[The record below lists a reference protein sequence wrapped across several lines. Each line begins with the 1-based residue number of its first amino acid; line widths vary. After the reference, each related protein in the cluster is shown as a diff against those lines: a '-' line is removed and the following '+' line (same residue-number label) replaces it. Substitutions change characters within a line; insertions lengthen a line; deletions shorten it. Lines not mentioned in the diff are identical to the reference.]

1 MTENQQIEFN
11 KLKTEVENSAK
22 LLTDVH
28 QKTERI
34 FYALIGNDLS
44 KDGGLVKQIEDMKI
58 REDASKKEIHS
69 RLEKLENIFMR
80 WNGVAFGFL
89 ISGGVIGYLLNIIIS
104 KYL

>member
-44 KDGGLVKQIEDMKI
+44 QDGGLVKQIKDMKT
-58 REDASKKEIHS
+58 RQELFENEMSL
-69 RLEKLENIFMR
+69 RVEKLEKAFVR
-80 WNGVAFGFL
+80 WKGIAFGLL
-89 ISGGVIGYLLNIIIS
+89 ISGGVIGYLLNIIVT